1 MLLCRHIFFHRSL
14 LQTIEIHYSIV
25 WFPCFVSAP
34 PCFTSDPKCLHSL
47 VSWAHHHGEAC
58 RSCPNLKEVLEGQC
72 LGSVKAVWSCVDGHR
87 YTMDTRQSAAANL
100 RCTLSIRGGRL
111 RGGGGDGVMFEE
123 DEQEVVENE
132 EDQAGEGRRTTRGSL
147 NTPSS
152 NNPSAVTP
160 QTQSSEPDHWT
171 TNAKGETELL

>member
-1 MLLCRHIFFHRSL
+1 MPLWTHFLHKNLC
-14 LQTIEIHYSIV
+14 QTVWIHYTFLCDST
-25 WFPCFVSAP
+25 FFVSAP

-87 YTMDTRQSAAANL
+87 YTMDTQQSTATNL
-100 RCTLSIRGGRL
+100 RCTLSIS
-111 RGGGGDGVMFEE
+111 GGGLGRVRGDGVVSEE
-123 DEQEVVENE
+123 DEQQVGENG
-132 EDQAGEGRRTTRGSL
+132 EDRAGGGIRTARGSL

-152 NNPSAVTP
+152 NSPPAVTL
-160 QTQSSEPDHWT
+160 QTQSSEPGHWS
-171 TNAKGETELL
+171 TNSKGTTELL